1 MPDAF
6 PIFPKTPLATGTA
19 ETDIP
24 TLTPYIVSSAKGP
37 TPAFVV
43 LPGGGYGMLAPHEGP
58 DIALWLNTLGI
69 SAFVLKYRL
78 GSAGYRHPAMLLDA
92 ARAMRVVRA
101 RAKEFNID
109 PNRVAIKGSSAGG
122 HLASTVCVHYDHPH
136 SRQQNPDA
144 IDQLSARPDAAL
156 LLYPVL
162 SFVPPF
168 WHKGTHDNL
177 LGVGSFPE
185 LEEMLTNY
193 NHINAQTPP
202 SFIFQTTDDQAVPV
216 ENTLRWV
223 EACHKHKVSVEA
235 HIYETGAHGLGL
247 SYTHAP
253 THSWPDLAALWLRR
267 RGF

>member
-1 MPDAF
+1 MADSF
-6 PIFPKTPLATGTA
+6 PIFPKTPLATGTG
-19 ETDIP
+19 ENDIP
-24 TLTPYIVSSAKGP
+24 TLTPYIVSSGKGP

-78 GSAGYRHPAMLLDA
+78 GSHGYRHPAMLLDA

-109 PNRVAIKGSSAGG
+109 PNRLAIKGSSAGG

-136 SRQQNPDA
+136 SRQEHPDN

-156 LLYPVL
+156 LLYPVI
-162 SFVPPF
+162 SMKPPY
-168 WHKGTHDNL
+168 THGGSRNNL
-177 LGVGSFPE
+177 LGTGPAPE
-185 LEEMLTNY
+185 LEEMLTNDD
-193 NHINAQTPP
+193 HVTPQTPP
-202 SFIFQTTDDQAVPV
+202 TFIFHTADDQAVPV
-216 ENTLRWV
+216 EQSLSYVLALRK
-223 EACHKHKVSVEA
+223 CKVPVEA
-235 HIYETGAHGLGL
+235 HIYETGNHGLGL
-247 SYTHAP
+247 SYTHWP
-253 THSWPDLAALWLRR
+253 THTWPDLAAAWLRR